1 MMATLRRNL
10 LPGLLLAVVVV
21 GAVPALAQM
30 IWQAR
35 LFAGRAAF
43 PLDLEWME
51 GGVLVHA
58 QRMVNGQ
65 GIYVAPSLEFI
76 PFLYPP
82 LYPALLALLSA
93 LAPLGYLMG
102 RLLSILAFAV
112 ALATVV
118 VSAWHE
124 GSPRVGQALALL
136 IGLCGAGAV
145 AASFAFTGYFY
156 DLVRADSLLLALE
169 ALALWLAYR
178 GRGWRSAALAGG
190 LIALAFFA
198 KQTATVM
205 GIAMGVGLLLVRPKR
220 GLIFA
225 AVATAVLAAGIAC
238 LVKTSHGWFW
248 TYIFKLHQSHAF
260 RKDAV
265 IDVAWPLTRQFCWPM
280 GLALLLATAGLALAR
295 SLRRSDLILWA
306 VALAGE
312 LAALIGF
319 ATQWADSNAFIPA
332 IFFPAFAAAILV
344 ARLGNVAW
352 AGRKWG
358 LLLVA
363 TACVG
368 LLAGQS
374 LHTARPS
381 PAHGRVR
388 PPIFLGW
395 PSLGT
400 ALPTL
405 AGAVPSHQDWAAAAR
420 LMGELRALPSPLFIP
435 FHTYYA
441 VLAGKQPFVHRMGVH
456 DVEAA
461 LGRPRGLDQAIAE
474 GRFAAIVLDWKSYPG
489 EWPNLSARYHLAH
502 EYREGTDSVR
512 MFAGAQT
519 SPRQLWL
526 RGLNP
531 DSR

>member
-1 MMATLRRNL
+1 M
-10 LPGLLLAVVVV
+10 
-21 GAVPALAQM
+21 
-30 IWQAR
+30 
-35 LFAGRAAF
+35 
-43 PLDLEWME
+43 
-51 GGVLVHA
+51 
-58 QRMVNGQ
+58 
-65 GIYVAPSLEFI
+65 
-76 PFLYPP
+76 
-82 LYPALLALLSA
+82 
-93 LAPLGYLMG
+93 
-102 RLLSILAFAV
+102 
-112 ALATVV
+112 
-118 VSAWHE
+118 
-124 GSPRVGQALALL
+124 
-136 IGLCGAGAV
+136 
-145 AASFAFTGYFY
+145 
-156 DLVRADSLLLALE
+156 
-169 ALALWLAYR
+169 
-178 GRGWRSAALAGG
+178 
-190 LIALAFFA
+190 
-198 KQTATVM
+198 
-205 GIAMGVGLLLVRPKR
+205 
-220 GLIFA
+220 
-225 AVATAVLAAGIAC
+225 
-238 LVKTSHGWFW
+238 
-248 TYIFKLHQSHAF
+248 
-260 RKDAV
+260 
-265 IDVAWPLTRQFCWPM
+265 
-280 GLALLLATAGLALAR
+280 
-295 SLRRSDLILWA
+295 
-306 VALAGE
+306 
-312 LAALIGF
+312 
-319 ATQWADSNAFIPA
+319 
-332 IFFPAFAAAILV
+332 
-344 ARLGNVAW
+344 
-352 AGRKWG
+352 G

-405 AGAVPSHQDWAAAAR
+405 ASAVPSHQDWAAAAR